1 MKRFS
6 LILLVI
12 SMMAVMVG
20 IVSAQDNDRSRAR
33 GGIIREVLQATA
45 AETGLEI
52 NEIVAE
58 LASDN
63 ATLADVIEANGGS
76 VDVVV
81 AATVASA
88 TERINQALDSGNITQ
103 EQADKLLE
111 NLDQFVIDGING
123 DLPIQENGRPR
134 LAAQRPLIT
143 AVTEST
149 GMDTRSIAQ
158 EIRDG
163 KTLIEVIEENGSTG
177 EDVVA
182 AAMTIATEQINE
194 WVANERITQ
203 ERADDLLGNL
213 EQTYTDIIN
222 GDLQFSRS
230 NRGDRANR
238 DRGLGILRKIAEDT
252 GLTMQDIL
260 PQLRDGATPAEIL
273 EGAGIE
279 VSTFVDDLLTNT
291 EQRLADAVENGR
303 ITQEQADERLDTIRT
318 TLTDRLNTPVNPRD
332 DVSEA

>member
-33 GGIIREVLQATA
+33 GGIIREALQATA
-45 AETGLEI
+45 TETGIEV
-52 NEIVAE
+52 NEIIAQ
-58 LASDN
+58 LAPDG

-76 VDVVV
+76 VDAVV
-81 AATVASA
+81 ATTVASA
-88 TERINQALDSGNITQ
+88 TERINEALNSGNITQ

-123 DLPIQENGRPR
+123 DLPVQNNGRPR
-134 LAAQRPLIT
+134 RMAARPLIT
-143 AVTEST
+143 AVTDLT
-149 GMDTRSIAQ
+149 GMDARSIAQ

-163 KTLIEVIEENGSTG
+163 KTLVEVIEENGSTS

-182 AAMTIATEQINE
+182 AAMTIATEHINE
-194 WVANERITQ
+194 WVAEGRITQ
-203 ERADDLLGNL
+203 ERADDLLANL

-222 GDLQFSRS
+222 GDLQFPRP
-230 NRGDRANR
+230 NRGDRDNR
-238 DRGLGILRKIAEDT
+238 DRGLGVLRKIAEDT
-252 GLTMQDIL
+252 GLTMQEL
-260 PQLRDGATPAEIL
+260 VPQLRDGATPAEIL
-273 EGAGIE
+273 EGAGID

-291 EQRLADAVENGR
+291 EQRLADAVEKGR

-318 TLTDRLNTPVNPRD
+318 TLTERLNNPVNPRD
-332 DVSEA
+332 DASGA